1 MTVDLERATYRGFRL
16 LVTPTAIQVST
27 RDGRPVGVCQSM
39 SSVRRLVRGYLREA
53 RA

>member
-1 MTVDLERATYRGFRL
+1 MNASVERVVYLGYRL
-16 LVTPTAIQVST
+16 VVTPYIVLVST
-27 RDGRPVGVCQSM
+27 SDGRPVGVCQSM